1 MKFIKSPHY
10 IIAFL
15 LLLLTTS
22 CQKVINVDL
31 DEADKK
37 LVIDAVLTDQA
48 GGCMVKLSTTKDFY
62 DDNSFAGI
70 SGAQVRISSEGQL
83 LSTLT
88 ESSQGIYTD
97 ETLKGNYGKEYEL
110 SVVYDGKTF
119 TAKSTMPYVV
129 PFDSAYVETQSFFGQ
144 DFTFATI
151 MLQDPAGTQNNYRC
165 VQYING
171 KRTPESFIFDDDY
184 SDGKRFESTLYF
196 DQDGADS
203 IKSGDQIRIDLSCI
217 DRSAYEYWFSFEQS
231 ASGGMGS
238 AAPANP
244 VTNVQGGALGY
255 FSAQN
260 TQTKI
265 VVAP

>member
-1 MKFIKSPHY
+1 MKFLKAYHY
-10 IIAFL
+10 LIAAL
-15 LLLLTTS
+15 LVLSTLS

-37 LVIDAVLTDQA
+37 LVIDAALTDQA
-48 GGCMVKLSTTKDFY
+48 GGCIVKLSNTKDFY
-62 DDNSFAGI
+62 DDNTFVGI
-70 SGAQVRISSEGQL
+70 SGAQIKISSGGQL

-88 ESSQGIYTD
+88 ETSQGIYTD
-97 ETLKGNYGKEYEL
+97 PALKGDYGKEYEL
-110 SVVYDGKTF
+110 SIAYDGKTY

-129 PFDSAYVETQSFFGQ
+129 PFDSAYVETQSFFGD
-144 DFTFATI
+144 DFTFATV
-151 MLQDPAGTQNNYRC
+151 MLQDPEGTQNNYRC

-171 KRTPESFIFDDDY
+171 KRTKGNFILDDDY

-203 IKSGDQIRIDLSCI
+203 IKSGDQIRIDLQCI
-217 DRSAYEYWFSFEQS
+217 DRPAYEYWFSFEQS

-244 VTNVQGGALGY
+244 VSNIKGDALGY
-255 FSAQN
+255 FSAHN
-260 TQTKI
+260 TQTKTI
-265 VVAP
+265 IAP